1 MVEVAAV
8 ANVTEEVGEAVVE
21 EDLGLGSLL
30 PGQAEHTVEELRQQF
45 SLAWSSLKH
54 VFTVQVGGGTRLHQQ
69 GGRTGICF

>member
-54 VFTVQVGGGTRLHQQ
+54 VFTVQVGRRH
-69 GGRTGICF
+69 